1 MGISMSKKASQEAGA
16 KPIIS
21 EYDQYYGVYDRE
33 GMTLKTE
40 SGAIALDR
48 CPIWLID
55 GQTVLL
61 GGECE
66 YPCQKSSQDCNRV
79 PSRMVIKTCYPQ

>member
-1 MGISMSKKASQEAGA
+1 MSKKAQQEAA
-16 KPIIS
+16 PKQPIIS

-40 SGAIALDR
+40 NGAIALDR
-48 CPIWLID
+48 APLWLID

-61 GGECE
+61 GGQCE
-66 YPCQKSSQDCNRV
+66 YPCQESSQDCNRI